1 MKNKIIKLFTLI
13 TVVIVSISCGKTM
26 TGPEGGGGGGQYLL
40 WTQTQLIKLEWVL

>member
-26 TGPEGGGGGGQYLL
+26 TGPEGGGGGQYLL
-40 WTQTQLIKLEWVL
+40 WRQTRLIKLEWVL